1 MKKLFFTGI
10 IIVAGFQLSLKAQ
23 FDSQL
28 SNYFA
33 LMNYFN
39 PASAGHS
46 DKLEATYLNRMQW
59 IGIDGAPRTS
69 ILTAQLPYKFMDRI
83 HRLGVSMYNDR
94 SGLFSLSVISG
105 QYAWK
110 KSVLKG
116 DLSLGL
122 QVGYINQTFDG
133 TKVEIPEDDYHN
145 QTDPAIPTSKVSG
158 KSVDVALGILFS
170 KPSWYAGLSVN
181 HLLAP
186 KLNIEEKYIFD
197 IPRTYYLTGGYN
209 LPVSDGEFELRP
221 SFLLKTMEMSAVY
234 LDEDS
239 IVEKVETNTFK
250 AMMRN
255 TQIDVSLRLVYDN
268 KLWGGLS
275 WRNSDAIVV
284 ILGGKFKMIEA
295 GYAYDFPISAIRRE
309 SSGSHEIFIRYSM
322 DINLNKGVKGKHKS
336 VRVL

>member
-1 MKKLFFTGI
+1 MKRLFFTGI
-10 IIVAGFQLSLKAQ
+10 IIIAGFQITLNAQ

-33 LMNYFN
+33 LINYFN
-39 PASAGHS
+39 PAYAGHS

-69 ILTAQLPYKFMDRI
+69 ILTAQMPYKFMERI
-83 HRLGVSMYNDR
+83 HGLGVAMYNDR

-110 KSVLKG
+110 KQMLKG
-116 DLSLGL
+116 NFSVGL

-133 TKVEIPEDDYHN
+133 TKVEIPQDDYHT

-158 KSVDVALGILFS
+158 KSIDAALGLYFE
-170 KPSWYAGLSVN
+170 KPKFNVGLSVN

-186 KLNIEEKYIFD
+186 KLDISEQYIFD
-197 IPRTYYLTGGYN
+197 IPRTYYLTGGYKIPLSN
-209 LPVSDGEFELRP
+209 PDIVLQP
-221 SFLLKTMEMSAVY
+221 SFLLKTMEMSTVY

-239 IVEKVETNTFK
+239 LVEKVETNTLK

-255 TQIDVSLRLVYDN
+255 TQIDVSVRMIYND
-268 KLWGGLS
+268 KFFGGLS

-284 ILGGKFKMIEA
+284 LLGGKFKMIEA

-336 VRVL
+336 VRIL